1 MPRCV
6 SLFTGAGGLDIGL
19 AAAGFRVVFA
29 TDSEPLC
36 AESYLHPHNFG
47 TDATFHVGN
56 VTGVSRKLIETVTG
70 EGIDDL
76 DLMVGG
82 PPCPPYSKSRFYRKD
97 KPRGIKDP
105 VGDETLRGYL
115 RLLKELRPRA
125 FLFENVAGFAYKV
138 HPEGFQLLS
147 RTAERLGY
155 KLSHA
160 VVNAADYGVP
170 QIRQRFIMVGLRGRT
185 FDFPEPTHADPES
198 IGQSLFDNA
207 VQPWRTAGEVLRDLD
222 SEDNARDEGH
232 FAGGQFHDLLC
243 QIPPGDNYLFFT
255 EKRGHPAPVFKWRSR
270 YWSFLLKL
278 APDKP
283 SWTIQARRSNNMG
296 PFHWRNRIL
305 RIAEVKRLQTFPDH
319 WFLAGTTEQQWR
331 QVGNAVPS
339 HLGTVFGRS
348 ILDQLG
354 VSDDSP
360 ATTSATPVV

>member
-6 SLFTGAGGLDIGL
+6 SLFTGAGGFDIGL
-19 AAAGFRVVFA
+19 TAAGFRVVFA

-36 AESYLHPHNFG
+36 AQTYLSPSNFG
-47 TDATFHVGN
+47 SDAVFHVGN
-56 VTGVSRKLIETVTG
+56 IKDVSRDLIENAIVGSTDG
-70 EGIDDL
+70 L

-82 PPCPPYSKSRFYRKD
+82 PPCPPYSKSRFYRTN

-105 VGDETLRGYL
+105 VGEETLRGYL
-115 RLLKELRPRA
+115 RLLKELSPRA

-147 RTAERLGY
+147 CEARRLGY
-155 KLSHA
+155 EISHA
-160 VVNAADYGVP
+160 VLNAADYGAP
-170 QIRQRFIMVGLRGRT
+170 QIRQRFIMVGMRDRT
-185 FDFPEPTHADPES
+185 FRFPEPTHADPES
-198 IGQSLFDNA
+198 LAGSLFGNA
-207 VQPWRTAGEVLRDLD
+207 ARSWHTAGEVLRDLD
-222 SEDNARDEGH
+222 TEENASHEGH
-232 FAGGQFHDLLC
+232 FAGGRFHDLLC

-255 EKRGHPAPVFKWRSR
+255 EKRGHPSPVFKWRSR

-319 WFLAGTTEQQWR
+319 WFLAGTVEQQWR
-331 QVGNAVPS
+331 QVGNAVPPTLAAV
-339 HLGTVFGRS
+339 LGRA
-348 ILDQLG
+348 IIDQLG
-354 VSDDSP
+354 SNNDRP
-360 ATTSATPVV
+360 ARPNKTAVV